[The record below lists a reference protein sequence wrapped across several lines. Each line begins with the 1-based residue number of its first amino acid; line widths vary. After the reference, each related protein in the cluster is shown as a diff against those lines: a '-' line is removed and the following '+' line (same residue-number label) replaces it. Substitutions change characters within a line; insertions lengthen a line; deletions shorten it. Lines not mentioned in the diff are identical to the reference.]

1 MKRKRDPRGD
11 LMVGRAK
18 ISGYN
23 VDRLSAK
30 AGIKPSTMYKR
41 IRLPGTM
48 TINELQSVDRVIG
61 FTIEELVQMI
71 RTHDLR

>member
-1 MKRKRDPRGD
+1 MKRKKDTRGD
-11 LMVGRAK
+11 LIMGRAK

-23 VDRLSAK
+23 VDRLSAR

-41 IRLPGTM
+41 IKLPGTM
-48 TINELQSVDRVIG
+48 TINELQNIDKVIG

-71 RTHDLR
+71 RDS

>member
-1 MKRKRDPRGD
+1 MKRKKDTRGD
-11 LMVGRAK
+11 LLVGRAK

-23 VDRLSAK
+23 VDRLSAR

-41 IRLPGTM
+41 IKLPGTM

-61 FTIEELVQMI
+61 FTAEELVKMI
-71 RTHDLR
+71 RDA